1 VVGSNRQ
8 VTSPDSSRE
17 QGLEVEGSSSG
28 PGHTGGWRVQ
38 RQEGIGR
45 GNPMRLCLEGKPLEG
60 KTLYTAVGRN
70 KPTRPVV
77 EQTVE
82 GGRNAED
89 GT

>member
-1 VVGSNRQ
+1 
-8 VTSPDSSRE
+8 
-17 QGLEVEGSSSG
+17 
-28 PGHTGGWRVQ
+28 
-38 RQEGIGR
+38 
-45 GNPMRLCLEGKPLEG
+45 MRLCLEGNPLEG